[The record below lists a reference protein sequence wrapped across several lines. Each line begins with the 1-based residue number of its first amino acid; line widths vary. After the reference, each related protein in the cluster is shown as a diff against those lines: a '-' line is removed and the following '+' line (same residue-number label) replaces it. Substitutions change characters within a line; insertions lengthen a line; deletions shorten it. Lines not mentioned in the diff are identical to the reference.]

1 VNAPVG
7 VEVERRRHFHG
18 WAFEG
23 CRTIEERLALRHW
36 LKTGEVWPEV
46 SGRDR
51 ERIAQFLTDQG

>member
-46 SGRDR
+46 SG
-51 ERIAQFLTDQG
+51 TDQG